1 MIAES
6 LRSMQAALNE
16 QEQVKSEVHKI
27 RRAIDDA
34 QQKLARHTDRLQ
46 ELRDEKNQL
55 TDECFK
61 VYLTLWNHA

>member
-6 LRSMQAALNE
+6 SRSMQEALNE
-16 QEQVKSEVHKI
+16 QERVKSDVHQI

-61 VYLTLWNHA
+61 VYLTL

>member
-6 LRSMQAALNE
+6 LRSMQVALNE
-16 QEQVKSEVHKI
+16 QERVKSEVHKI

-46 ELRDEKNQL
+46 ELRNEKNQL
-55 TDECFK
+55 TEECFK
-61 VYLTLWNHA
+61 VYLTL

>member
-1 MIAES
+1 
-6 LRSMQAALNE
+6 MQEALNE
-16 QEQVKSEVHKI
+16 QEQVKSEVHRI
-27 RRAIDDA
+27 RRAVDDA

-61 VYLTLWNHA
+61 VYLTL

>member
-61 VYLTLWNHA
+61 VYLTL